1 MDDSIAR
8 LFNAVLSL
16 EARAFVNWEG
26 KIQKGKPEKYGL
38 QGQLITKALLGNRV
52 SFLFFKVYNFFYLEA
67 TRYHMACTDAEFEAA
82 IKKAF
87 KNQGRR
93 YRDQQAKGAAIVEDC
108 DAALA
113 AV

>member
-1 MDDSIAR
+1 MAYKDSSSRKHCLVI
-8 LFNAVLSL
+8 
-16 EARAFVNWEG
+16 E
-26 KIQKGKPEKYGL
+26 
-38 QGQLITKALLGNRV
+38 
-52 SFLFFKVYNFFYLEA
+52 FLFFFLGVQFFYLEA

-93 YRDQQAKGAAIVEDC
+93 YRDQQAKGAAIAEDC